1 MDPGSVPPELII
13 SNISQLHT
21 HTHARTPTHAH
32 PHTQHT
38 HTHTHTYTC
47 IVHTYCISSNHIALF
62 FLFKRIVRSRTNAD
76 FSTNVHLS
84 LTQWTIRYS
93 GHVINLS
100 QDIPSFVSSFPRLPS
115 DLDIVIARKEG
126 SNNHHDFCV
135 RRSKILTPLQWLV
148 ANNIYFNDI
157 TISYDNLS
165 ALPEND
171 HVTNIPTI
179 SVSSDD
185 TYFDDQHDL
194 STSTTED
201 HYNSVASL

>member
-1 MDPGSVPPELII
+1 M
-13 SNISQLHT
+13 
-21 HTHARTPTHAH
+21 
-32 PHTQHT
+32 
-38 HTHTHTYTC
+38 
-47 IVHTYCISSNHIALF
+47 
-62 FLFKRIVRSRTNAD
+62 
-76 FSTNVHLS
+76 
-84 LTQWTIRYS
+84 
-93 GHVINLS
+93 INLS

-115 DLDIVIARKEG
+115 DVDIVIARKEG

-201 HYNSVASL
+201 HYNSNLCRTFVPLVHQTRTEKENIRQSLQLTTTVPWPARGENPLNEFQCEEYITRAFPALFPTSAAEF